1 LIIPRI
7 SFFGNIIV
15 SGILTL
21 KDSYIFQS
29 PPGQKIPWAK
39 LIWSSSIPP
48 SKSLLLW
55 RILHNKI
62 PTDDC
67 LKLEVAICGGI
78 LRDHE
83 ALHLGCFAVNIGIST
98 ALSSELNGVM
108 FSIEIAF
115 FKGWKTL

>member
-1 LIIPRI
+1 MLIFSNLLLVRRYLGLNL
-7 SFFGNIIV
+7 FG
-15 SGILTL
+15 
-21 KDSYIFQS
+21 
-29 PPGQKIPWAK
+29 
-39 LIWSSSIPP
+39 
-48 SKSLLLW
+48 SLLLW